1 MIHSPGRKK
10 RYVVNQ
16 ISPVWNLIFSV
27 IVIFLVIITLLPLL
41 LVLSISL
48 SSAESITLQGYKFI
62 PTEWTT
68 AAYQAVSKMGSSV
81 GRSYLNTIFYTTVNV
96 VVGLFLMS
104 MFAYVLA
111 RKDFKYRLPLSFFI
125 FFSTLFSAGLV
136 PSYILNTQV
145 LHLNNSIWIFII
157 PGLIQAFDII
167 MLRTFCKTTIPDELF
182 DSAKID
188 GANDFVIYTKIVLPL
203 SKAGLATVG
212 LFNVVA
218 KWNEW
223 FTGILYNENPDLQP
237 IMTVLQKIQKTI
249 DFLKANTD
257 FETSQEGM
265 EFIQNLPSESTR
277 MALAL
282 ISILPLLIMY
292 PFFQKYFVQG
302 LTVGSVKG

>member
-1 MIHSPGRKK
+1 MRHSPVHKR

-16 ISPVWNLIFSV
+16 ISPTWNIIFSSF
-27 IVIFLVIITLLPLL
+27 VIFLVIITLLPLL

-48 SSAESITLQGYKFI
+48 SSAESITLEGYKFI
-62 PTEWTT
+62 PSEWTT
-68 AAYQAVSKMGSSV
+68 AAYQAVAKMGSSV
-81 GRSYLNTIFYTTVNV
+81 GRSYLNTIFYTVVNV

-104 MFAYVLA
+104 MFAFALA
-111 RKDFKYRLPLSFFI
+111 RKDFQYRLQLSFFI

-136 PSYILNTQV
+136 PTYILYTRY
-145 LHLNNSIWIFII
+145 LHMNNSIWVFIV

-188 GANDFVIYTKIVLPL
+188 GANDFVMYTQIVLPL

-223 FTGILYNENPDLQP
+223 FTGIMYNEDPKLQP

-257 FETSQEGM
+257 FDTSQESM
-265 EFIQNLPSESTR
+265 EFIQNLPTESTR

-282 ISILPLLIMY
+282 ISILPLLVMY
-292 PFFQKYFVQG
+292 PFFQKYFVKG

>member
-1 MIHSPGRKK
+1 MRNNSLKNRK
-10 RYVVNQ
+10 YVVNQ
-16 ISPVWNLIFSV
+16 ITPAWNLVFTLII
-27 IVIFLVIITLLPLL
+27 IVLVVLTLIPMF

-48 SSAESITLQGYKFI
+48 SSAKSITLHGYKLI
-62 PTEWTT
+62 PMEWSLE
-68 AAYQAVSKMGSSV
+68 AYKAVARMGSSV
-81 GRSYLNTIFYTTVNV
+81 GRSYLNTIFYTAVNV
-96 VVGLFLMS
+96 IVGLFLMS

-111 RKDFKYRLPLSFFI
+111 RKDFKYRYPVSFFI
-125 FFSTLFSAGLV
+125 FFTTLFTGGLV
-136 PSYILNTQV
+136 PTYILYTQH
-145 LHLNNSIWIFII
+145 LHINNKIWVFII

-167 MLRTFCKTTIPDELF
+167 MLRTFCQTTIPEELF

-188 GANDFVIYTKIVLPL
+188 GANDFQIYWHIVMPL
-203 SKAGLATVG
+203 FKAGLATVG
-212 LFNVVA
+212 LFNVVS

-249 DFLKANTD
+249 DFLKANTEFD
-257 FETSQEGM
+257 TSQESM
-265 EFIQNLPSESTR
+265 EFIANLPSESTR

-292 PFFQKYFVQG
+292 PFFQRYFVQG